1 MPLSRQELF
10 DLWAPRDSQW
20 SAWAKPVLFAEA
32 RTSATKI
39 PDLTWDSLDQLSYAR
54 DAAIIVDVPG
64 TDSVAIGLA
73 LAKIGYQP
81 VPLYN
86 GAPAVGSIINMGAI
100 SDALAACASRL
111 QQMKLA
117 GARPAFLMNADR
129 MSHSASALIPG
140 RFDNRWCVVPQD
152 MPSGQYLMR
161 AGIRQIVL
169 IGDTV
174 ADDLAHIL
182 FRYKEAGLSLKQF
195 PKNARALSA
204 LSVNKPAAYK
214 AIWYRA
220 LVFAGLRRSATGGFG
235 AHIPDPGSGAG
246 G

>member
-10 DLWAPRDSQW
+10 DLWAPRASQW

-32 RTSATKI
+32 RTSATRI
-39 PDLTWDSLDQLSYAR
+39 PELTWDSLAQLGYVR
-54 DAAIIVDVPG
+54 DAAIIVDMPG

-73 LAKIGYQP
+73 LANIGYQP

-86 GAPAVGSIINMGAI
+86 GAAAAGSIIDMSAI

-111 QQMKLA
+111 QVKQA
-117 GARPAFLMNADR
+117 DARPAFLMNSDR
-129 MSHSASALIPG
+129 MDHGASALIPG

-161 AGIRQIVL
+161 AGIRQVVL
-169 IGDTV
+169 ISDKV
-174 ADDLAHIL
+174 ANDLSHIL
-182 FRYKEAGLSLKQF
+182 FRYREAGLSLQQF

-204 LSVNKPAAYK
+204 LSVSKPAAYK
-214 AIWYRA
+214 ALWYRA
-220 LVFAGLRRSATGGFG
+220 LVFAGLRRPALM
-235 AHIPDPGSGAG
+235 PDRPQVGKMTK
-246 G
+246 